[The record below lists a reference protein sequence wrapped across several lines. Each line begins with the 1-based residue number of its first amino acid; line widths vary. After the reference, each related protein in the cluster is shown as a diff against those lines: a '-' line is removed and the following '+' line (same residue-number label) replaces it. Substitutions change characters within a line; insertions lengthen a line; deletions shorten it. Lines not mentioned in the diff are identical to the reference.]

1 MSKRI
6 CCGVEG
12 HAAVHGENRRTL
24 ECARKGSAAI
34 APSVTRG
41 PCREGA
47 AGIKSGQQMRLL
59 MNEEVTMNHT
69 LSQRQTLRRHRE
81 NLDQVTAERDTEV
94 VYKATTKLMRV
105 IVLIALVV
113 ACVLSAQGVV

>member
-1 MSKRI
+1 
-6 CCGVEG
+6 
-12 HAAVHGENRRTL
+12 
-24 ECARKGSAAI
+24 
-34 APSVTRG
+34 
-41 PCREGA
+41 
-47 AGIKSGQQMRLL
+47 
-59 MNEEVTMNHT
+59 MNHT